1 LPVGSVSIQYLSNDV
16 LVAGASESDLALY
29 FWNGGSWSTLDTILD
44 TYYNLASAPSQGEGV
59 YALMASI
66 KIPLHG
72 PGWNNFAY
80 AAQGSQPITQAL
92 LSISGLYTTV
102 YGYESTDTFD
112 PWRVYDV
119 TVDDWVNSLRRLE
132 FGQGYWINVSQ
143 SITLH
148 LQSALPSVTSDQVAP
163 LDEPDM
169 LFPPSTFYG
178 ALLPQNGFT
187 PTVGVTLT
195 ARVLPGDIPCGR
207 TRTRE
212 VDGQVVYV
220 VDVFADGGPG
230 SPTYGC
236 GVSGRTVRFDL
247 SGLPLFPVDT
257 WDNRR
262 LWHLDLSLASS
273 TAYLPLV
280 LK

>member
-1 LPVGSVSIQYLSNDV
+1 
-16 LVAGASESDLALY
+16 
-29 FWNGGSWSTLDTILD
+29 
-44 TYYNLASAPSQGEGV
+44 
-59 YALMASI
+59 MASI

-92 LSISGLYTTV
+92 LSISDLYTTV
-102 YGYESTDTFD
+102 YGYDATDSFD

-132 FGQGYWINVSQ
+132 FGNGYWINVSQ

-148 LQSALPSVTSDQVAP
+148 LQATLPTATADP
-163 LDEPDM
+163 LPLPDESDM

-178 ALLPQNGFT
+178 ALLPQDGFS
-187 PTVGVTLT
+187 PTVGITLT

-230 SPTYGC
+230 TPTHGC
-236 GVSGRTVRFDL
+236 GASGRTVRFDL
-247 SGLPLFPVDT
+247 DGLPMFPVDT

-262 LWHLDLSLASS
+262 LWHVDLATASGRI
-273 TAYLPLV
+273 YLPLV
-280 LK
+280 LR